1 MPEPAPVTIAT
12 RPSNLYDDTTTV
24 RVTIVGA
31 GLMGAQI
38 GCEYAL
44 GGHDVVLHARD
55 PHAARARAESAFALV
70 DEHGL
75 ATPSEVEAASG
86 RVATSGDAA
95 EAAEAAD
102 LIVESLPEE
111 LELKAAVVGRAL
123 TAASDAIVATNTSSL
138 SISVLG
144 EAIGHAERTVGTH
157 YLNPPLLMPTVEVI
171 AGAQTS
177 PATVALARDTLA
189 SLGKLPVVVQR
200 DVPGFVW
207 NRLQF
212 ALVREC
218 VWLVENG
225 VAAKEDVD
233 TVLRE
238 GLARRWRRVGPLRA
252 IALGGI
258 ETWNRSGANIVRELS
273 AATELPDLAGIAL
286 TGGDLAQD
294 AARRDAALA
303 RELRDERSV

>member
-1 MPEPAPVTIAT
+1 MAT
-12 RPSNLYDDTTTV
+12 RSSKLYDDTTAV
-24 RVTIVGA
+24 RVAIVGA

-55 PHAARARAESAFALV
+55 PDAARARADA
-70 DEHGL
+70 GL
-75 ATPSEVEAASG
+75 AVLYKHRLRVRDELAAAAARLS
-86 RVATSGDAA
+86 ASGDATTA
-95 EAAEAAD
+95 VEGAD
-102 LIVESLPEE
+102 IVVESLPED
-111 LELKAAVVGRAL
+111 LELKSTVLRAVLPAAPEAV
-123 TAASDAIVATNTSSL
+123 VATNTSSL
-138 SISVLG
+138 SIGTLG
-144 EAIGHAERTVGTH
+144 EAVGRPERTVGTH

-171 AGAQTS
+171 AGERTS
-177 PATVALARDTLA
+177 ADTVAFARDTLA
-189 SLGKLPVVVQR
+189 TLGKLPVVARR

-225 VAAKEDVD
+225 VASAENLD
-233 TVLRE
+233 TVVRD
-238 GLARRWRRVGPLRA
+238 GLARRWRRVGPLRS

-258 ETWNRSGANIVRELS
+258 DTWNRSGRNIVPEL
-273 AATELPDLAGIAL
+273 ATDAKLPDLAGVAIA
-286 TGGDLAQD
+286 GGDLAGD

-303 RELRDERSV
+303 RELEEERGGAS